1 MVQRGPD
8 EPSTLEINVAH
19 SRPAAQLS
27 GKSSKFPNVR
37 KIRHLDVQTGIYGE
51 SDKNSVSDK
60 VFGRARIGRWTRG
73 SPLSQET
80 VLSPRR
86 CSQSTYE
93 RSGALVTQWRRD
105 NNDRGASL
113 FCPSLGRDSRIAGF
127 WPQSNFY
134 GARSAFLFMLL
145 GISGITV
152 AQPANPP
159 KATVLATP
167 LSIIMLPRNGACDR
181 RSPRSPAQ
189 PNALRR
195 RPRPGRHLC
204 LQQRSTGRRTN
215 SNTRGP
221 DDRSRPVHCVRRR
234 TATSAAGPFCA
245 EQRTAVSP
253 FRCSQP
259 AAEVTSPPAARAA
272 PHPPRAA
279 THPPEAMSP
288 RATAGRSR

>member
-1 MVQRGPD
+1 MSFFGKGFEDRWILAAVKLLWRKVRFPISCFWVYRASQS
-8 EPSTLEINVAH
+8 PSWQIH
-19 SRPAAQLS
+19 
-27 GKSSKFPNVR
+27 R
-37 KIRHLDVQTGIYGE
+37 K
-51 SDKNSVSDK
+51 
-60 VFGRARIGRWTRG
+60 
-73 SPLSQET
+73 
-80 VLSPRR
+80 RR
-86 CSQSTYE
+86 CWPPHCQS
-93 RSGALVTQWRRD
+93 LC
-105 NNDRGASL
+105 
-113 FCPSLGRDSRIAGF
+113 CPH
-127 WPQSNFY
+127 
-134 GARSAFLFMLL
+134 
-145 GISGITV
+145 
-152 AQPANPP
+152 
-159 KATVLATP
+159 
-167 LSIIMLPRNGACDR
+167 GACDR

-215 SNTRGP
+215 SNTRDP

-259 AAEVTSPPAARAA
+259 AAEVTSAPAARAA

-279 THPPEAMSP
+279 THPPEGMSP